1 MTDAQLYET
10 YAAWTGQLHFY
21 ADKYLGRHI
30 DAEYFPAIYE
40 FRLYS
45 GEAKEKELAVWGF
58 STVPSMTRPL
68 GEATVTIK
76 LPRPEDNPTP
86 EQLEEVFRGICMAA
100 ARVLA
105 IDLGKPKL
113 EEPKP
118 NGPVQKSMLKHALP
132 KQLKRRKK

>member
-1 MTDAQLYET
+1 MTDKELYET

-45 GEAKEKELAVWGF
+45 GQAKEKELQVWGF

-68 GEATVTIK
+68 GEASVTIK
-76 LPRPEDNPTP
+76 LPRPEDDPTP
-86 EQLEEVFRGICMAA
+86 EQLEQVFKGICLAA
-100 ARVLA
+100 ARILE

-113 EEPKP
+113 EAPASNNK
-118 NGPVQKSMLKHALP
+118 KHALP
-132 KQLKRRKK
+132 KRLKNRKK